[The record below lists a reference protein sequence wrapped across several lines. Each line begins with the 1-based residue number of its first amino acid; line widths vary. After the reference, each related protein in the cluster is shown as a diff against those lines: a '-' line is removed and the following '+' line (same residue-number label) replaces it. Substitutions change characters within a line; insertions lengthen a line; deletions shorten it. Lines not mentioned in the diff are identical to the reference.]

1 MKELFVIFVVAAFLL
16 ALTAVKYRR
25 QIVTL
30 ITIWKQ
36 FQAARARIQQAST
49 APRPIEPD
57 RGIKL
62 VNCARCGK
70 WVPESTARRHSTTT
84 FICATDCAAKSANR

>member
-1 MKELFVIFVVAAFLL
+1 MRELLFIFLVIAVLL
-16 ALTAVKYRR
+16 AITAVKYRR

-36 FQAARARIQQAST
+36 FQALRTGTPSRQNQ
-49 APRPIEPD
+49 PRPIEPE
-57 RGIKL
+57 RGIRL

-70 WVPESTARRHSTTT
+70 WVAENAARRYSNSM
-84 FICATDCAAKSANR
+84 FVCAGGCEAKAGVG

>member
-1 MKELFVIFVVAAFLL
+1 MREVFFILIVAAFLL

-25 QIVTL
+25 QIVTM

-36 FQAARARIQQAST
+36 FQAARDRIQQTSS

-62 VNCARCGK
+62 VNCARCGR
-70 WVPESTARRHSTTT
+70 WVPENAARRHSATTY
-84 FICATDCAAKSANR
+84 ICATDCSSKVGVS